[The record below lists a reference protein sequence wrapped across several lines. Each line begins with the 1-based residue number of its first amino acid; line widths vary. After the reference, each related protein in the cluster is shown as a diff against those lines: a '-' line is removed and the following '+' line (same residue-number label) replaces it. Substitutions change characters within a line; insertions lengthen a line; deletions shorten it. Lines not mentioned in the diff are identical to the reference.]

1 MGLLQQILPILILPL
16 LLLAVNLTAKHVPK
30 VHFPA
35 SPLHFKV
42 KQQTCIQNGGRP
54 NGDTEGTNGHSHQK
68 KYDLTSI
75 ATFLQSRVPS
85 LFEGYRTTWWLPS
98 GHLQTLYVVAGDF
111 TKADKVA
118 YERTLIRTPDGG
130 TLGLD
135 MCPTTADAPDLPPD
149 TPIIVV
155 QHGLTGGSY
164 EAYIRSILAPA
175 CASKSDGGLGF
186 RAIVVNFR
194 GCAGVPVTT
203 PQFYSAGHTD
213 DLRCALLYISATF
226 PDAPLHGL
234 GFSLGANVLTRYLGE
249 EGENSRL
256 QSGIVLA
263 CPWDIVKNSWSFCSF
278 WIVKLRPFIL
288 PVSVVRLNNE
298 FIPKTFYSKALGA
311 NLMALF
317 HQHFETFRHL
327 PPDDRLTPQIPTIL
341 SLKNPTMKDVEEAMI
356 RFIGGSSPPFPFE
369 TVDAYYVWASSHHDV
384 PKIRVPFLA
393 INAADDPIVGFV
405 PSEET
410 ARSLTC
416 ALAVTPSGGHLGW
429 FHGGG
434 WFGKPE
440 RWIRQ
445 PALEWLRAVGEDYV
459 PDSKLGV
466 QGRCRTIE
474 RDGFVLEMGKDLVG
488 CRVLQQGIIVDG
500 LTPTSTDSSAQLV
513 TGL

>member
-16 LLLAVNLTAKHVPK
+16 LLLLGNMTAKQVPK
-30 VHFPA
+30 VYFPA

-42 KQQTCIQNGGRP
+42 KQHNHVQNGGVP
-54 NGDTEGTNGHSHQK
+54 NGNANGTNGHSQRK
-68 KYDLTSI
+68 KYDFISI

-111 TKADKVA
+111 TKTDRLI
-118 YERTLIRTPDGG
+118 YERTLIQAPDGG

-135 MCPTTADAPDLPPD
+135 MCPAPADAPDLPPD

-164 EAYIRSILAPA
+164 EPYIRSILARA
-175 CASKSDGGLGF
+175 CAPKSDGGLGF

-194 GCAGVPVTT
+194 GCAGVPVTS

-213 DLRCALLYISATF
+213 DLRCALLYISATY

-256 QSGIVLA
+256 RSGIVLA
-263 CPWDIVKNSWSFCSF
+263 CPWDVVKNSW
-278 WIVKLRPFIL
+278 
-288 PVSVVRLNNE
+288 RLENE
-298 FIPKTFYSKALGA
+298 FIPKTFYSKALGG

-317 HQHFETFRHL
+317 HRNLESIRTL
-327 PPDDRLTPQIPTIL
+327 PPDDRLAPQIANIL
-341 SLKNPTMKDVEEAMI
+341 SLKNPTLKDVDQAMT

-369 TVDAYYVWASSHHDV
+369 SADAYYVWASSHHEL

-445 PALEWLRAVGEDYV
+445 PVLEWLCAVGEDYV
-459 PDSKLGV
+459 ADSKLGV
-466 QGRCRTIE
+466 QGRSRTIE
-474 RDGFVLEMGKDLVG
+474 RDGFVLEKGKDLVG
-488 CRVLQQGIIVDG
+488 FRFVQRGIVVDG
-500 LTPTSTDSSAQLV
+500 LVPASTDPAAQLV
-513 TGL
+513 SGL